1 MSVGLHNLRRSM
13 GSIHRSK
20 RVGRGLG
27 SGHGTSST
35 RGTKGQRARSGGRA
49 GINRRAL
56 RVIILQLPKFKGM
69 QRTIPKP
76 FTVSVEQLEQS
87 FTAGGTVDGKA
98 LIAAGLIPTASYGVK
113 ILGGKKISKALTV
126 TADGFSAGAI
136 KAIEAAGGKAIVVK
150 HKR

>member
-1 MSVGLHNLRRSM
+1 MPVGLHNLRRSV
-13 GSIHRSK
+13 GSTHRSK

-49 GINRRAL
+49 GINRRSL
-56 RVIILQLPKFKGM
+56 RSMILQLPKFKGM

-76 FTVSVEQLEQS
+76 YTVSVEQLEQS
-87 FTAGGTVDGKA
+87 FATGSLVDGKA

-113 ILGGKKISKALTV
+113 ILGGKEISKVLTV
-126 TADGFSAGAI
+126 SVDAFSAGAK
-136 KAIEAAGGKAIVVK
+136 KAIEAAGGKAIVP
-150 HKR
+150 HAQ